1 MREIIYVDDL
11 ADACIHFMKIKTKKS
26 LINIGTGID
35 LSITEYAKIIL
46 KVIGIKAK
54 IKYDTTK
61 PDGTPKKL
69 LDVSIAKKFGWK
81 PKIKLEDGIMK
92 AYQSFLKS
100 K

>member
-1 MREIIYVDDL
+1 MGHRKSDAEIIYVDDL

-54 IKYDTTK
+54 IKYILPNLTELQK
-61 PDGTPKKL
+61 NC
-69 LDVSIAKKFGWK
+69 
-81 PKIKLEDGIMK
+81 
-92 AYQSFLKS
+92 
-100 K
+100 